1 MNSLPMS
8 FAGALVVLPV
18 CAQVVVIDNFSVGDF
33 LDSGSQNSQI
43 VTQSGLDSADVL
55 GGARSRRI
63 QHAGFGYVWDVADN
77 RMSVDLANST
87 TILSLAWG
95 DLDVS
100 GSVPNEYVGTALG
113 IDLEANNNQAFQ
125 LVVPRLIGGSVQ
137 GEIVVQTSSLGE
149 SVTTPFTLNGPGTY
163 TIPFSSLSGS
173 ADLGN
178 INGIFLHFPDI
189 VVPAGN
195 TLNLEIGSFTMVPE
209 PAEWAVAVGVGMLG
223 WGVWRRRFW
232 NR

>member
-1 MNSLPMS
+1 MPFAGLLAVLPM
-8 FAGALVVLPV
+8 

-33 LDSGSQNSQI
+33 LDAGAQNSQI
-43 VTQSGLDSADVL
+43 VTQSGLNSADVI
-55 GGARSRRI
+55 GGTRSRRI

-77 RMSVDLANST
+77 RMSVNLANST
-87 TILSLAWG
+87 TILALAWG

-100 GSVPNEYVGTALG
+100 GSVPHEYVGTALG
-113 IDLEANNNQAFQ
+113 VDLAAKSNNAFQ
-125 LVVPRLIGGSVQ
+125 LVVPTLTGGSVQ

-149 SVTTPFTLNGPGTY
+149 SVTAPFTLNGPGTY

-178 INGIFLHFPDI
+178 INGIFLSFPSI
-189 VVPAGN
+189 VVPAGDGL
-195 TLNLEIGSFTMVPE
+195 TLQIGSFTMVPE
-209 PAEWAVAVGVGMLG
+209 PAEWAVSVGGGMLG
-223 WGVWRRRFW
+223 WGVWRRRRG